1 MFEQSLVTSAVS
13 GGRGWS
19 RKSWIVMASLGV
31 EAGLVAAF
39 VVVPLLWPATL
50 PPSALR
56 PRLTS
61 VSLAKPEVKV
71 QPKPEMARTASANAM
86 SVPTRTTYVEQAH
99 GGTLRQLTIQPI
111 GDDPPVLMTGTNM
124 GGPGPLVGMGV
135 GTGSGLAV
143 RVSLAPAKKEESTRV
158 SEGVMLGRL
167 LAPITPVYP
176 KIAIAVRQEGVV
188 VVTAV
193 IDKNGRI
200 VGAKAL
206 SGPPMLTGAAV
217 DAVKE
222 ARYKPYLLNGEPTDV
237 VTTITVNFRLGS

>member
-39 VVVPLLWPATL
+39 LVVPLLWPATL

-56 PRLTS
+56 PKFTS
-61 VSLAKPEVKV
+61 VSLAKPVKL
-71 QPKPEMARTASANAM
+71 QPKPEMVRAAASNAM
-86 SVPTRTTYVEQAH
+86 PAPVQTVYIERTH
-99 GGTLRQLTIQPI
+99 GGTMARPTTEAI
-111 GDDPPVLMTGTNM
+111 GDDPPAFMVGTGM
-124 GGPGPLVGMGV
+124 GGPGPLVGLGV
-135 GTGSGLAV
+135 GPGPGSGV
-143 RVSLAPAKKEESTRV
+143 RVSAAPAKKEETLTV
-158 SEGVMLGRL
+158 SQGVMTGRL

-188 VVTAV
+188 VVTAT

-200 VGAKAL
+200 VGARAIT
-206 SGPPMLTGAAV
+206 GPPMLVGAAV